1 MDRKE
6 IIGMSLLALGIGS
19 LLYYL
24 LRRVKEISSGDKQAR
39 RLQFSPS
46 YCMAGLNGI
55 NITLPA
61 VDSAFYTSDQIPAN
75 RSKINQI
82 RSNYG
87 GYVGNISALTNIPDS
102 LLHSMIFI
110 ESTGNPSAHSGKAVG
125 LMQVS
130 PVSATDIVFKEH
142 KTGRLSNQE
151 RTIIQRYLGNR
162 ASLIYAMRS
171 PGQAHIITEN
181 DLYNPELNILIGAI
195 LLGQLIDES
204 VEEGTLRLDKVIVR
218 YNSGYYSFS
227 RGKDLVGD
235 TMTVLSRLNPETGAY
250 IRKLLGPNGILEL
263 IEAENCN

>member
-6 IIGMSLLALGIGS
+6 IIGISLLALGIGS
-19 LLYYL
+19 LIYYFT
-24 LRRVKEISSGDKQAR
+24 RRVKEISSGDKQSR
-39 RLQFSPS
+39 LLQFSPS

-61 VDSAFYTSDQIPAN
+61 VESAFYSPDQIPAN

-82 RSNYG
+82 KSNYG
-87 GYVGNISALTNIPDS
+87 GYVNNISVLTKIPDT
-102 LLHSMIFI
+102 LLYAMIFI

-151 RTIIQRYLGNR
+151 RAIIQQYLGTR
-162 ASLIYAMRS
+162 ASQIYSMRS
-171 PGQAHIITEN
+171 PGQKQFISEN

-204 VEEGTLRLDKVIVR
+204 VEGDTLRLDKVIVR

-250 IRKLLGPNGILEL
+250 IRKLLGPNGVLEIL
-263 IEAENCN
+263 EAENCI